1 MNFYGW
7 DNAGFDEFLLYI
19 KCKSIVDKQLCRL
32 YTADIEN
39 SERSAKVEKFIVS
52 RNDCVYEAWP
62 DLVQTASG
70 ALLCVFTECVH
81 HADRT
86 GSRLMLTRS
95 TDRGRTWSE
104 KIPLTEKA
112 PDKEHRLDCARISRL
127 PDNTLV
133 IVCDYVVG
141 EEDDGY
147 AEIWL
152 WRGDAEGTRFVG
164 PEITPAKG
172 IVPTKLTVTKTGRW
186 LLGAHYY
193 EKEIGKLVQYV
204 WYSDDGGK
212 TWSGRITAAR
222 DARYNLCEGDIA
234 VLDDNTLVMLLREN
248 SGLGYDCMK
257 VISYDNGETWT
268 GVYPLPLPGCHGPVS
283 LLLPNGECLVTYR
296 FMQGGKGWLG
306 WWTQN
311 FFAALISQDD
321 LRETDRIRQGTRILP
336 VDFDRSPVSDLGY
349 SGSVCFDDGEIY
361 VVSYIV
367 DDAPNAHIRGYSLR
381 RSDFIFD

>member
-1 MNFYGW
+1 MCFLGR
-7 DNAGFDEFLLYI
+7 DNIPPDEFLFLI
-19 KCKSIVDKQLCRL
+19 KRKSAVDKQLGRL
-32 YTADIEN
+32 YTAGREILEG
-39 SERSAKVEKFIVS
+39 EIKMEKFIVS
-52 RNDCVYEAWP
+52 RDDSIYEAWP

-104 KIPLTEKA
+104 KIPLTDKA
-112 PDKEHRLDCARISRL
+112 PDKEHCLDCARISRL
-127 PDNTLV
+127 PDDTLI
-133 IVCDYVVG
+133 IVCNYVAG
-141 EEDDGY
+141 
-147 AEIWL
+147 AEVWL
-152 WRGDAEGTRFVG
+152 WRGDAEGNHFTG
-164 PEITPAKG
+164 PEVTPVKG

-186 LLGAHYY
+186 LLGAHCH

-204 WYSDDGGK
+204 WYSDDCGK
-212 TWSGRITAAR
+212 TWSDRITAAK

-234 VLDDNTLVMLLREN
+234 VLPDNTLVMLLREN

-257 VISYDNGETWT
+257 VISHDDGETWE
-268 GVYPLPLPGCHGPVS
+268 GVYNLPLPGCHRPVS
-283 LLLPNGECLVTYR
+283 LLLPDNECLITYR

-381 RSDFIFD
+381 RCDFIFD